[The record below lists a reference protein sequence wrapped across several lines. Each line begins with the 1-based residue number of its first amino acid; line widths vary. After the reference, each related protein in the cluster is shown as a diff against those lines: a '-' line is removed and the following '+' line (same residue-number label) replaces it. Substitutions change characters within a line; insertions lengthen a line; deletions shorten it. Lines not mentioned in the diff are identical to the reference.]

1 MQQQLRFRILI
12 SGLCSVALLLLLSAC
27 QWNGGPQN
35 ATSTPTP
42 SPMPT
47 FTPTPTPSPT
57 PIVATLEPYKG
68 NGYTISYPKGWTVS
82 VGTDNIV
89 SFTDPTGLLSMTITV
104 QPNAQGATSSDN
116 LVASALQVFQTQASD
131 YQQLTI
137 APTTTIG
144 AETWSQ
150 GAATGNVS
158 VTGQVAPVTMKDVV
172 VADNHSTST
181 STTMG
186 YTIAYS
192 ANVQDF
198 SFIDQGYFQPMLQ
211 SFMFTS

>member
-1 MQQQLRFRILI
+1 MQQRHRFRLLM
-12 SGLCSVALLLLLSAC
+12 SGLCSVALLLLLTAC
-27 QWNGGPQN
+27 QGNGGPQSS
-35 ATSTPTP
+35 TPTPTP

-57 PIVATLEPYKG
+57 PIVATLKTYKG
-68 NGYTISYPKGWTVS
+68 NGYTIDYPKGWTVS
-82 VGTDNIV
+82 VGSDNIV

-116 LVASALQVFQTQASD
+116 LVNSALQVFQTQASN
-131 YQQLTI
+131 YQQLSV
-137 APTTTIG
+137 APTTTIS

-150 GAATGNVS
+150 GAATGDVA

-172 VADNHSTST
+172 VADNHPAASSN
-181 STTMG
+181 TMG

-192 ANVQDF
+192 ASVQDF
-198 SFIDQGYFQPMLQ
+198 SLVDQGYFQPMLQ
-211 SFMFTS
+211 SFVFTS